1 MKIIF
6 LIALFIFAQSK
17 LPPTGNFKDL
27 GDGIIY
33 IGVNDHKVDLFEGQY
48 PVKNGIAYNSYL
60 IMDKRTAIFDTVDV
74 HFFDEWHAN
83 IKAALKNQSPDY
95 LIIQHMEPDHA
106 GSIASFM
113 EAYPKAVIVSSSLA
127 FTMMGNYFGTQYENR
142 RKIVKEGDTFETG
155 DHKFAFVEAPMVH
168 WPEVIVSYDTFSKT
182 LFSADGF
189 GKFGALDVDEPWDDE
204 SRRYFIGIVGKYGP
218 QVQNLLKK
226 AGGLEIK
233 RICSTHGPILTE
245 NLGHYIDLY
254 LKWSSYTPEEDG
266 IVIAYTT
273 VYGHTREAVKL
284 LEEKLKKKGKKVVV
298 HDLARTNFSFAVAD
312 AYKYSKLV
320 LATTTYN
327 ASIFPYMKTFI
338 NHLIDRNF
346 QKRKVAFI
354 ENGSWGPFAIKTMQ
368 EMLKKSKN
376 IEYVKNN
383 ITILSSMTKENEKQI
398 DALVEELI

>member
-1 MKIIF
+1 
-6 LIALFIFAQSK
+6 
-17 LPPTGNFKDL
+17 
-27 GDGIIY
+27 
-33 IGVNDHKVDLFEGQY
+33 
-48 PVKNGIAYNSYL
+48 
-60 IMDKRTAIFDTVDV
+60 MDKRTAIFDTVDV

-113 EAYPKAVIVSSSLA
+113 EAYPKAVIVSTSLA
-127 FTMMGNYFGTQYENR
+127 FTMMGHYFGTQYENR

-155 DHKFAFVEAPMVH
+155 DHEFAFVEAPMVH